1 MGMSAAAI
9 AGDTSTIREPAAR
22 GILLV
27 GANPCV
33 TLFDGATPTTFVSV
47 WRVDWSPKGSG
58 TAAIVWMDGAVR
70 VYGANRAL
78 GAWLERTIVRWTPE
92 ALALDWSEPRFVET
106 DVTVTI
112 DLASGMSAQS
122 PGLAVLLR
130 SPLDLRPFETDD
142 FQLGSRQHSLRLAL
156 APMRNAVV
164 RVDGHTRGG
173 RVDVA
178 GPASRPTSS
187 AFVADAEV
195 WRV

>member
-1 MGMSAAAI
+1 MERSAAAI
-9 AGDTSTIREPAAR
+9 AGDTSTIPEAAAR
-22 GILLV
+22 RILLV

-33 TLFDGATPTTFVSV
+33 TLFDGEERTTFVSV
-47 WRVDWSPKGSG
+47 WRVDWSPRGSG

-106 DVTVTI
+106 DVMVST
-112 DLASGMSAQS
+112 DLASGMSALS

-142 FQLGSRQHSLRLAL
+142 FVLDARPHSLRLAL

-164 RVDGHTRGG
+164 RVDGRTRSG

>member
-1 MGMSAAAI
+1 MERSAAAT
-9 AGDTSTIREPAAR
+9 AGHTSTSREPGAR
-22 GILLV
+22 RILLV

-33 TLFDGATPTTFVSV
+33 TLFDGQEPTTFVSI
-47 WRVDWSPKGSG
+47 WRVDWSPRGSG

-78 GAWLERTIVRWTPE
+78 GTWLERTIVRWTPE

-106 DVTVTI
+106 DVVVHI
-112 DLASGMSAQS
+112 DLASGMSARS

-142 FQLGSRQHSLRLAL
+142 FELDSRAHSLRLVL
-156 APMRNAVV
+156 APMRSAVV
-164 RVDGHTRGG
+164 RVDGRTRGG

-178 GPASRPTSS
+178 GPVSRPTSS
-187 AFVADAEV
+187 AFVAEAEV
-195 WRV
+195 WRA